1 MYFTYQGDHIVL
13 LDGWRGQRHAAA
25 GHCSS
30 AVDQER
36 VGCMMTLTMK
46 TQTST
51 FHVEDYLNSEDDV
64 TAYLNAALQ
73 EAASIADDE
82 QSSAYFLAALGDA
95 AKAEQKMASIA
106 RRSDVGRESL
116 YKSLR
121 AESNPSFR
129 TVFSAIRELGGQLSI
144 TKTKTA

>member
-1 MYFTYQGDHIVL
+1 
-13 LDGWRGQRHAAA
+13 
-25 GHCSS
+25 
-30 AVDQER
+30 
-36 VGCMMTLTMK
+36 MMTQAMK

-51 FHVEDYLNSEDDV
+51 FHVEDYLNSENDI
-64 TAYLNAALQ
+64 TEYLNAALQ
-73 EAASIADDE
+73 EAASMADDE

-106 RRSDVGRESL
+106 RRADVGRESL